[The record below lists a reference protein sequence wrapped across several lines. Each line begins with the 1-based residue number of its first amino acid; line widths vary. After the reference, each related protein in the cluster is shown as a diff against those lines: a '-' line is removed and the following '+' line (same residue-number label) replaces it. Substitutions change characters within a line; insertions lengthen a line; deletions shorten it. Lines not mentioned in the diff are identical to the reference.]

1 MMQNQNE
8 PDISIEWKNE
18 ILINKGL
25 EDLQLISKTE
35 ITKLYLELDNDEDHI
50 K

>member
-1 MMQNQNE
+1 MLVNSDPNIPIESKNQ
-8 PDISIEWKNE
+8 
-18 ILINKGL
+18 ILVNKGL
-25 EDLQLISKTE
+25 EDLKLISKSE